1 MKQDYLSNGLAL
13 YSNVSSSMFGQSDV
27 SHTKSNVAVIW
38 YQKELLC
45 GHDRIKVVYKHFNID
60 YTDFLWCNGAPT
72 YGELTKGSMMKIVD
86 RLVEP
91 PFC

>member
-1 MKQDYLSNGLAL
+1 
-13 YSNVSSSMFGQSDV
+13 MFGQSDV

-60 YTDFLWCNGAPT
+60 YTDFHWCNGAPT
-72 YGELTKGSMMKIVD
+72 YGELTKESMMKIVD

-91 PFC
+91 PFS